1 MHDFTF
7 WQVLAHFDIW
17 TVAMC
22 MTISLMCLT
31 FKEPV
36 LALKLSEH
44 NVSVTQ
50 TGLVFSLD
58 TITYTIASACLNFV
72 KEEKNGKK
80 YGRLQYFGTL
90 FFTVSM
96 LLQGPVN
103 FMQE

>member
-1 MHDFTF
+1 
-7 WQVLAHFDIW
+7 
-17 TVAMC
+17 MC

-36 LALKLSEH
+36 LAIKLSDY
-44 NVSVTQ
+44 NLSVTQ
-50 TGLVFSLD
+50 KGLVFAVD
-58 TITYTIASACLNFV
+58 PITYILASACLNFV

-96 LLQGPVN
+96 LLQGPVK